1 MTDPY
6 TALMMASHRARV
18 RRLVEHAVD
27 CPACA
32 RALRGSSPET
42 LCEWGR
48 AMRVELADSWAAL
61 RHRFA
66 RLRRASVRLGGDPAA
81 EPDDQ

>member
-6 TALMMASHRARV
+6 TALMMVSHRARV
-18 RRLVEHAVD
+18 RRLAEHAVD

-32 RALRGSSPET
+32 RALRGCSPET

-48 AMRVELADSWAAL
+48 AMHDELAGSWAAL
-61 RHRFA
+61 RHRFT
-66 RLRRASVRLGGDPAA
+66 RLRRASVRLGDDPAA
-81 EPDDQ
+81 EPGDQ

>member
-6 TALMMASHRARV
+6 THLALVSHRARV
-18 RRLVEHAVD
+18 RRLVEHAAD

-32 RALRGSSPET
+32 RALRGSSPAT
-42 LCEWGR
+42 LCAWGR
-48 AMRVELADSWAAL
+48 AMHDELAASWAAL

-66 RLRRASVRLGGDPAA
+66 RLRRASVRLGDEPAT

>member
-18 RRLVEHAVD
+18 RRLIDHAVD

-32 RALRGSSPET
+32 RALRGSSPAT
-42 LCEWGR
+42 LCAWGR
-48 AMRVELADSWAAL
+48 AMHDELAASWAAL

-66 RLRRASVRLGGDPAA
+66 RLRRASVRLGDESVAG
-81 EPDDQ
+81 PDDQ